1 MNTNIETYLAPVKA
15 INELTIKNV
24 EKVVNHQ
31 VKTFKDNAK
40 IGVDSLKAASSVTDV
55 ESWKSYITSQLDV
68 ARNASESL
76 VSDARAFAELGQE
89 YTSEVRSILED
100 AITSAKK

>member
-1 MNTNIETYLAPVKA
+1 MNASFETYLAPVKA

-40 IGVDSLKAASSVTDV
+40 IGVDSLKAAANVTDI
-55 ESWKSYITSQLDV
+55 ESWKAYVTSQMEV
-68 ARNASESL
+68 ARNASEAM
-76 VSDARAFAELGQE
+76 VSDAKAFAEMGQT
-89 YTSEVRSILED
+89 YTSDVREILES
-100 AITSAKK
+100 AVSAK